1 MADSEQNPVQAPPQ
15 SHDQSDPEWEAYM
28 EAVERRVRATGADPF
43 EWYPEQPPLT
53 GEELDAGL
61 RALEAHL
68 KYSST
73 IASPHIPSA
82 REASPFLNP
91 LAHVPATNDGTNQ
104 TASLDVEPEHDAALE
119 AFLTE
124 NADPAFLHGYS
135 TNNPTLPPDALGRRQ
150 TTNAD
155 IGQRAYAEGEEYFDD
170 FLENADSAFSYEHST
185 IDPTLLTDALGRRQ
199 TTSVDI
205 DQLAYAEEEQLE
217 DFLGVGRESLQDV
230 PATDAEHD
238 SFLKTMFEPFGTVA
252 KLDHQRTDAHNP
264 FDLGVYAGGK
274 EHFDDLLEVGRE
286 FFLHIPATD
295 AEHNPF
301 METMFEPFGTIA
313 EPDHQRTDAHNP
325 FDLGV
330 SEDDNI
336 VLGLGNAE
344 NWETT
349 GVGRSSRPSMVP
361 TASEEVITSSGN
373 AGLGPVAAQSSSY
386 ATRRQGEPQSDYF
399 RREGHLIY
407 PRGYDVPLPKQ
418 YAKLSPNEWTWR
430 GQQKTKECGVISRAG
445 EYGNKPPVSNEV
457 ATAARPCRCS
467 RCGRYWPGRSN
478 TNLMKH
484 FVTCVKN
491 YGNPNGLCW
500 DDDPSCC
507 WTRRTVLFVPSK
519 KHMTDGENLCPTVVP
534 VVGPGRRLRSAS
546 GQAAI
551 TPLASQRRR
560 REPATEPTVT
570 DPVAKRRRTN
580 VPEVDLTHE

>member
-28 EAVERRVRATGADPF
+28 EVVERRVRATGADPF

-73 IASPHIPSA
+73 IAFPDIPSA

-150 TTNAD
+150 TTNVD
-155 IGQRAYAEGEEYFDD
+155 TNQLAYAEGEEYFDD

-185 IDPTLLTDALGRRQ
+185 INPTLLTDALGRRQ
-199 TTSVDI
+199 TTNVDI
-205 DQLAYAEEEQLE
+205 DQLVYAEEEQLD

-238 SFLKTMFEPFGTVA
+238 PFLKTMFEPFGT
-252 KLDHQRTDAHNP
+252 
-264 FDLGVYAGGK
+264 
-274 EHFDDLLEVGRE
+274 
-286 FFLHIPATD
+286 
-295 AEHNPF
+295 
-301 METMFEPFGTIA
+301 IA
-313 EPDHQRTDAHNP
+313 ELDHQRTDAHNP

-361 TASEEVITSSGN
+361 TASEEVITPSSN
-373 AGLGPVAAQSSSY
+373 AGLGPVAAQLSGY
-386 ATRRQGEPQSDYF
+386 ATRTQREPRSDYF

-418 YAKLSPNEWTWR
+418 YAKLSPNEWSWR
-430 GQQKTKECGVISRAG
+430 GQQKTKECGVLSRAG

-484 FVTCVKN
+484 FVTCVKK

-507 WTRRTVLFVPSK
+507 WTRRTLLFVPSK
-519 KHMTDGENLCPTVVP
+519 KHMIDGENLCPAIVP
-534 VVGPGRRLRSAS
+534 VVEPGRRVRSAS
-546 GQAAI
+546 GQAA
-551 TPLASQRRR
+551 TTSLASQRRR
-560 REPATEPTVT
+560 RQPATEPTVT
-570 DPVAKRRRTN
+570 EPVAKRRRTN
-580 VPEVDLTHE
+580 VPEVDLTQE